1 MRCRSATKG
10 NIPEIVMMAGV
21 RRLTLLVAMTLGF
34 GGTAAAPVVATEDAE
49 PPPYVIRQFDL
60 VDLAYDEL
68 PWTSEWP
75 QALPGR
81 APLDDDGVPLFRWRD
96 GKLYYRP
103 GGLAISGMKHI
114 DSYRD
119 TGDRAQLDQ
128 ALLEAG
134 KLRSIKL
141 VQDDAWWLPFDF
153 DYRPEGLKAPWFNAM
168 AQGLV
173 LSFFVRLH
181 RITGDDTHLR
191 AAEMVFHSFE
201 RLGRKWAKRDRP
213 WVVFVDDAGYL
224 WLEHYPNARP
234 DHVLNAHLHALIGL
248 YEYWQHTRSAAARQ
262 LLEGALTT
270 MRDRAG
276 RYRREGRISIYG
288 LRSRTNILKYHR
300 VHVWQLRLLGQLT
313 GDTYFTELGDD
324 FARDAPVSG
333 YVPGRPAAQRGRP
346 TIRSSPAKWRIAPYP
361 PVRLAAERS
370 S

>member
-1 MRCRSATKG
+1 MK
-10 NIPEIVMMAGV
+10 PGV
-21 RRLTLLVAMTLGF
+21 RLLTPLVALAVGIAGLATGPVL
-34 GGTAAAPVVATEDAE
+34 AAEDAE
-49 PPPYVIRQFDL
+49 PPPYAVREFEL
-60 VDLAYDEL
+60 VDLSYDEL

-81 APLDDDGVPLFRWRD
+81 APLDKAGVPLFRWRD

-119 TGDRAQLDQ
+119 TGDRAQLEQ
-128 ALLEAG
+128 ALLEAS

-181 RITGDDTHLR
+181 RVTGEAIHLR
-191 AAEMVFHSFE
+191 AAEMVFQSFQ

-213 WVVFVDDAGYL
+213 WVAFVDDAGYL

-262 LLEGALTT
+262 LLDGALTT

-276 RYRREGRISIYG
+276 RYRREGRVSIYG
-288 LRSRTNILKYHR
+288 MRSRTNILKYHR
-300 VHVWQLRLLGQLT
+300 VHVWQLRLLGQMT
-313 GDTYFTELGDD
+313 GDAYFTELGDD
-324 FARDAPVSG
+324 FARDATVSG
-333 YVPGRPAAQRGRP
+333 HVPGRPAAQH
-346 TIRSSPAKWRIAPYP
+346 RSSAIGGAPVKWRLAPYP
-361 PVRLAAERS
+361 HLSVLRDRGA
-370 S
+370 